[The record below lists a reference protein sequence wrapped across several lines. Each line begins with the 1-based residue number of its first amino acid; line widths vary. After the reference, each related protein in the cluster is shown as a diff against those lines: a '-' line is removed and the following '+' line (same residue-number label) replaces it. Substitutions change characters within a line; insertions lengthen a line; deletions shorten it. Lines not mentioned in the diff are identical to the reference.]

1 MIHITVYTWLMI
13 FGCLLSLIGF
23 FLLLLAVGK
32 TMRRDYDANTC
43 VGFGI
48 VILVVGFVLAS
59 IGCYNKINKQKSKE
73 KWESA
78 IKNEWSFYVD
88 GKLTDPID
96 LDRDNFTVTYNE
108 DAHTVELVSKEA

>member
-1 MIHITVYTWLMI
+1 MIHITIYTWLMI
-13 FGCLLSLIGF
+13 FGLLISLIGF
-23 FLLLLAVGK
+23 LLLLLAFGK
-32 TMRRDYDANTC
+32 TIRRDYGANTC
-43 VGFGI
+43 FGFGAAF
-48 VILVVGFVLAS
+48 LVVGFVLAG
-59 IGCYNKINKQKSKE
+59 IGSYNKINKQESKE

-96 LDRDNFTVTYNE
+96 LDRDNFTITYND